1 MKKFIAF
8 AFLFGVSI
16 SFAQGVDLPEF
27 VIKGVKKVSLPKIE
41 KSKPDFIPPLSESYF
56 KYKFKPE
63 DFNVT
68 YVPPVDTIITHPFLR
83 GESYSGRIKLGGG
96 LQTLPVGEAFYSAS
110 NDNLF
115 FSVGAKGKSIK
126 DYEPYSNR
134 ITGEGNFELGYYTN
148 HNAETLPLTSITLK
162 GNGDYF
168 DGKFW
173 ASENPALQRKGTRG
187 ALALNFYNFSPD
199 KYAVAL
205 NLYGNY
211 LRLHN
216 ENFTEQTLDALGF
229 FKYRFSAVK
238 LKFDGEYR
246 KQSVLL
252 PDYNKYQY
260 FGGKFLS
267 EIKIGENF
275 FVDFGAVLAF
285 AGSDRLIFP
294 TFGFK
299 FSFAKYFLLTAGI
312 SADAKYL
319 TNYDLFKV
327 NPYYSLNSFDYVFT
341 REGSKVNIGL
351 RFNYYNYIDAEIN
364 AYYGS
369 LDGAMYFDDSARKGI
384 FDVRTADDVTELG
397 AQINLNLLYSKF
409 GYFSAEADFRDIRQ
423 YNGNVLPY
431 SPGIILK
438 GAYNIVLPYNLM
450 FTLGANYFS
459 HYYADLQNKRK
470 IEPYVNLTA
479 GVKYKFAENFK
490 LFAEGNNLLNKNNF
504 LLPGYQGTPF
514 DIILGVEYFWK

>member
-1 MKKFIAF
+1 M
-8 AFLFGVSI
+8 
-16 SFAQGVDLPEF
+16 
-27 VIKGVKKVSLPKIE
+27 
-41 KSKPDFIPPLSESYF
+41 
-56 KYKFKPE
+56 
-63 DFNVT
+63 
-68 YVPPVDTIITHPFLR
+68 
-83 GESYSGRIKLGGG
+83 
-96 LQTLPVGEAFYSAS
+96 QTLPYGEAFYSKS

-115 FSVGAKGKSIK
+115 FSIGAKGKSIK

-187 ALALNFYNFSPD
+187 TLALNFYNFSPD
-199 KYAVAL
+199 KYAVAFNL
-205 NLYGNY
+205 NGDY

-229 FKYRFSAVK
+229 FEYRFSAVN
-238 LKFDGEYR
+238 LKFDGEFR
-246 KQSVLL
+246 KQSTLE
-252 PDYNKYQY
+252 PNYNSQT
-260 FGGKFLS
+260 FISGKFLS
-267 EIKIGENF
+267 EIKVGKNF

-285 AGSDRLIFP
+285 AGSDNLIFP
-294 TFGFK
+294 TFSFK
-299 FSFAKYFLLTAGI
+299 YSFAKYFLLKAGV
-312 SADAKYL
+312 SADSKYL

-341 REGSKVNIGL
+341 REASKVNIGL
-351 RFNYYNYIDAEIN
+351 SFNYYNYIDAEIR

-369 LDGAMYFDDSARKGI
+369 RDGAMYFDDATNKGI
-384 FDVRTADDVTELG
+384 FEVKTADDVTEIG

-409 GYFSAEADFRDIRQ
+409 GYFSAEANFRDIRQ

-438 GAYNIVLPYNLM
+438 GAYNIALPYNLM

-459 HYYADLQNKRK
+459 HYYADLENKRR

-479 GVKYKFAENFK
+479 SVNYKFADNFK
-490 LFAEGNNLLNKNNF
+490 LFAKGNNLLNKNNF

-514 DIILGVEYFWK
+514 DIIFGVEYFWK